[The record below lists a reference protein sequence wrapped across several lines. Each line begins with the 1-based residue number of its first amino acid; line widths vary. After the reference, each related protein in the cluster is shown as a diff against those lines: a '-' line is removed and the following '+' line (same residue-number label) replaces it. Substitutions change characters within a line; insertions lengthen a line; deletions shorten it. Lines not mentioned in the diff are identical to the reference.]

1 MDLVRQVAGGRALA
15 WKAYLA
21 MVLVQVIYG
30 GFHVI
35 TKVALNVG
43 MNQIV
48 FCIFRDLLGF
58 FILAPIA
65 FVRDRGIRPPLTSQ
79 LLLSFLFLGL
89 TGIFGNQLLFTIGL
103 GYTNPTYAAAVQ
115 PSIPVFTFILAAIM
129 GVEKFNF
136 LRKEG
141 WIKIIGT
148 SVCVSGAAV
157 MLIYR
162 GPAIFGNG
170 VDATLSEM
178 IMGTQSEH
186 VRQLRPNLLKFQ
198 IGTWHI
204 GVLCLIGNCVCMAA
218 FLVLQAPVLVKYP
231 ATLSLTAYTYFFGT
245 VMMVLSGLCTSRN
258 STDWML
264 TKSEIIAILYS
275 GVFSSALNYGLIT
288 WSNTIIGPAL
298 VALFMPL
305 QPAMSA
311 FLSAIFIGSSIFLG
325 SIVGGFLI
333 IAGLYL
339 VTWARYAESE
349 EAKAKSC
356 EDLISEPL
364 L

>member
-89 TGIFGNQLLFTIGL
+89 TGCCLLLVLDTQIQLMLLLFSH
-103 GYTNPTYAAAVQ
+103 Q
-115 PSIPVFTFILAAIM
+115 FQ
-129 GVEKFNF
+129 F
-136 LRKEG
+136 LHSS
-141 WIKIIGT
+141 WQQLW
-148 SVCVSGAAV
+148 V